1 MNIWQQLA
9 YYFSHN
15 GMYVLS
21 EFSRHFL
28 ISIYGVILAAIVGIP
43 IGILISKH
51 RKLSGWIVGLANVIQ
66 TIPS

>member
-1 MNIWQQLA
+1 MQSMNIWQQLA

-21 EFSRHFL
+21 GFSRHFL
-28 ISIYGVILAAIVGIP
+28 ISIYGVVFAAIVGNP

-51 RKLSGWIVGLANVIQ
+51 RKFSGWVFGLANVF
-66 TIPS
+66 

>member
-1 MNIWQQLA
+1 MQSMNIWQQLA

-28 ISIYGVILAAIVGIP
+28 ISIFYRDYKEP
-43 IGILISKH
+43 TT
-51 RKLSGWIVGLANVIQ
+51 LS
-66 TIPS
+66 S